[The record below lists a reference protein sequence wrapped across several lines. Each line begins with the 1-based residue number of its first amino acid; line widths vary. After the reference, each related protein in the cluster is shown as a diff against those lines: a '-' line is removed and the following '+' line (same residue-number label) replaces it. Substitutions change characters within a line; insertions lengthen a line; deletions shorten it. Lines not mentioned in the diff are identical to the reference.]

1 MSDTRQYSGDS
12 MRLRVGGVEVGE
24 GVAEVGLET
33 KLAGLKLTITAWKR
47 LLRCQSCGG
56 EVNTNE
62 LLST

>member
-1 MSDTRQYSGDS
+1 